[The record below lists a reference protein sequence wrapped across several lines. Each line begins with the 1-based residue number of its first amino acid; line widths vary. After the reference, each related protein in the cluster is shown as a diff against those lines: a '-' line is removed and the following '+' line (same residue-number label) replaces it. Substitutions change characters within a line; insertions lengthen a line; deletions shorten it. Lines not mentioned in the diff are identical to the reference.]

1 MSFVIPKSSQDSGS
15 VLEKTQLNVYDASEG
30 PKFNKE
36 RTASLL
42 RKMDWNIVPFLALLY
57 L

>member
-1 MSFVIPKSSQDSGS
+1 MSFVIPKSSQESGEA
-15 VLEKTQLNVYDASEG
+15 LEKPHFSRYDASEG
-30 PKFNKE
+30 PKFNRE
-36 RTASLL
+36 RTAQLL